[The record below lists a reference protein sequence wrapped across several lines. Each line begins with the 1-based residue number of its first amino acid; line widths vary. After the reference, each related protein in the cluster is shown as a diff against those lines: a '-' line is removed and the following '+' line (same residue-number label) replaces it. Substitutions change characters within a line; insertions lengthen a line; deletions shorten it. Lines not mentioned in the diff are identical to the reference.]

1 MGRAVCAY
9 RKAAVNGFL
18 GALGS
23 FSFFSRLRLV
33 PLPGFSAAASVLS
46 LSAAE
51 IAWAMP
57 LAVEAAS
64 MVALAVAA
72 ISLPRLSFSRTPSSP
87 AMTLLVCS
95 R

>member
-9 RKAAVNGFL
+9 RKAAVRGFL

-33 PLPGFSAAASVLS
+33 PLTGLPASAASVLS
-46 LSAAE
+46 PAVR
-51 IAWAMP
+51 AWAMP
-57 LAVEAAS
+57 LAVDEAAS
-64 MVALAVAA
+64 MAVLAVAA
-72 ISLPRLSFSRTPSSP
+72 ISLPRDSLSRTPSSP
-87 AMTLLVCS
+87 AMTELVCS